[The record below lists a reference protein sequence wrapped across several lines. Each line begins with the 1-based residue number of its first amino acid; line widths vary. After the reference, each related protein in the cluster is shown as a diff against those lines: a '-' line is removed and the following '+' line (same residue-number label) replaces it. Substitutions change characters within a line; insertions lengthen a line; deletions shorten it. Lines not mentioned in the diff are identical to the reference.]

1 MTELQALVFAAIQG
15 ITELFPI
22 SSLGHAVVIPRLFG
36 WAVDQQSASFLPF
49 LVVLHVGTAMALLG
63 YFWRDWIGFVRAIL
77 GSMAPAEA
85 KNQRRLLIM
94 LIIGTIPAVIVGF
107 ALEHV
112 LRNLFGSPPIAA
124 VFLMVNGVVLWI
136 GERLRT
142 RNVETEDLR
151 SLDDL
156 GAIDALLIGVCQCTA
171 LIPGISRS
179 GVTMVG
185 GLLRGLN
192 HEASAHFSF
201 LLATP
206 IIAGA
211 GVLEVPKLIRHGTA
225 ESGMTL
231 LALIA
236 GIVAGITAWLSVFIL
251 MRYFKRREFE
261 ALDPFAYY
269 CVAFG
274 AAALFA
280 LSTL

>member
-1 MTELQALVFAAIQG
+1 MTALQALLFAAIQG

-36 WAVDQQSASFLPF
+36 WAVDQQSPSFLPF
-49 LVVLHVGTAMALLG
+49 LVVLHVGTAVALLA
-63 YFWRDWIGFVRAIL
+63 YFWRDWAGFLQAIL
-77 GSMAPAEA
+77 GAMAPAEV
-85 KNQRRLLIM
+85 KSQRRLLGM

-107 ALEHV
+107 ALEHA

-124 VFLMVNGVVLWI
+124 AFLIVNGVVLLV

-142 RNVETEDLR
+142 RDVKTEHLR
-151 SLDDL
+151 TLDDIHV
-156 GAIDALLIGVCQCTA
+156 IDALLIGICQCTA

-185 GLLRGLN
+185 GLLRGLS
-192 HEASAHFSF
+192 HEAAAHFSF

-211 GVLEVPKLIRHGTA
+211 AVLEVPKLIRHGTT

-231 LALIA
+231 LALLA
-236 GIVAGITAWLSVFIL
+236 GVVAGVTAWLSVFIL

-261 ALDPFAYY
+261 ALDPFGYY
-269 CVAFG
+269 CIAFG
-274 AAALFA
+274 AAVLLALW
-280 LSTL
+280 L